1 MSSLKELNEYLY
13 EQLEQITNDD
23 LLEDERLFNLKN
35 KQSQTVVSIAAKIIE
50 LNKTVI
56 TAERLNQE
64 YGLED
69 NGVLGIDMD
78 GRKS

>member
-1 MSSLKELNEYLY
+1 MKEIRCQKNVII
-13 EQLEQITNDD
+13 ITNDD

-35 KQSQTVVSIAAKIIE
+35 KQSQTVVSIADKIIE

-56 TAERLNQE
+56 TAERLKQE

>member
-35 KQSQTVVSIAAKIIE
+35 KQSQTVVSIADKIIE

-56 TAERLNQE
+56 TAERLKQE

>member
-35 KQSQTVVSIAAKIIE
+35 KQSQTVVSIADKIIE

-56 TAERLNQE
+56 TAERLKQQ

>member
-35 KQSQTVVSIAAKIIE
+35 KQSQMVVSIADKIIE

-56 TAERLNQE
+56 TAERLKQE

-69 NGVLGIDMD
+69 NGVL
-78 GRKS
+78 

>member
-1 MSSLKELNEYLY
+1 M
-13 EQLEQITNDD
+13 
-23 LLEDERLFNLKN
+23 LEDERLFNLKN
-35 KQSQTVVSIAAKIIE
+35 KQSQTVVSIADKIIE

-56 TAERLNQE
+56 TAERLKQE